1 MNLICPVRGSWEGVE
16 HVNNL
21 QTDKRT
27 SVLMSL
33 QEFYELVQK
42 ILAHS
47 VIIKACDLGEKT
59 FRVNCFSRLVYFE
72 LEFAYL
78 KKEKLTN

>member
-1 MNLICPVRGSWEGVE
+1 
-16 HVNNL
+16 
-21 QTDKRT
+21 
-27 SVLMSL
+27 MSL

>member
-1 MNLICPVRGSWEGVE
+1 
-16 HVNNL
+16 
-21 QTDKRT
+21 
-27 SVLMSL
+27 MSL

-47 VIIKACDLGEKT
+47 VIIKMRDLGEKKT